1 MAFISN
7 LPTTLLPE
15 VAFDLHDILNN
26 TLWKGDV
33 GMKDFL
39 LVTICSMA
47 ITLIIAVNHSAA
59 GQAEGKG
66 IFASKK
72 CGDCHLMAGPNTDK
86 TFADKLNRKGPDL
99 WFAGSKFK
107 KDWLEGW
114 LKNPKPI
121 RQMEYNSIEK
131 KNSGNHSKL
140 SDKEAGDVTAY
151 LMTLKS
157 KDVAEGV
164 VKEGPNI
171 QGKIAFEK
179 KQGCYGCHPVT
190 KAGKVV
196 GGLSGPS
203 FVDAGKRL
211 QGDWIYAYLK
221 NPKSLI
227 PVKRMPTYAGI
238 LNDADMKNVAQYVTT
253 FK

>member
-1 MAFISN
+1 
-7 LPTTLLPE
+7 
-15 VAFDLHDILNN
+15 
-26 TLWKGDV
+26 
-33 GMKDFL
+33 
-39 LVTICSMA
+39 MA

-164 VKEGPNI
+164 IIDGKPNM
-171 QGKIAFEK
+171 QGQLVFNK
-179 KQGCYGCHPVT
+179 KQGCYGCHPVA

>member
-1 MAFISN
+1 
-7 LPTTLLPE
+7 
-15 VAFDLHDILNN
+15 
-26 TLWKGDV
+26 
-33 GMKDFL
+33 
-39 LVTICSMA
+39 MA

-164 VKEGPNI
+164 IVDGKPNM
-171 QGKIAFEK
+171 QGQLVFNK
-179 KQGCYGCHPVT
+179 KQGCYGCHPVA